1 MNNNKMAQY
10 SSAWWTL
17 PRWTVELGQALYY
30 IQALELLTPPLP
42 FKCFFWGQIRR
53 MKISK
58 VEAKGFESLS
68 RFQMMDFK
76 IRLK

>member
-30 IQALELLTPPLP
+30 IQALELLTPPPPTHP
-42 FKCFFWGQIRR
+42 FQIFFWVKSEEC
-53 MKISK
+53 KIS
-58 VEAKGFESLS
+58 
-68 RFQMMDFK
+68 RT
-76 IRLK
+76 